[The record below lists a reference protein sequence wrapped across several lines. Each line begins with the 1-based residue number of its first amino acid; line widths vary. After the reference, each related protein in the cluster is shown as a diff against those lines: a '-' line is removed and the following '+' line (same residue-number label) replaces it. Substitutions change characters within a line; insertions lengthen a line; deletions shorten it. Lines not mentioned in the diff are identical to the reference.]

1 MFDLVYPLSPAPLY
15 PRPTADL
22 PSIKI
27 ERSSEM
33 FPLVE
38 PSGIVYGQATR
49 AYCHSGSMVLH
60 PVVHLHILNR
70 MGDLYIQKRSMK
82 KDILPG
88 KWDTAVGG
96 HIDYGESVLEALFRE
111 AGEELGFFDF
121 NPVWIKTYEFQS
133 KIEKELI
140 NVFATVGNFELTPDK
155 DEVDEGKFWPIE
167 EIDANLG
174 KNVFTP
180 NFELEFQAIR
190 NQLKA
195 LL

>member
-15 PRPTADL
+15 PRPTAEL
-22 PSIKI
+22 PSVKI

-33 FPLVE
+33 FPLVDT
-38 PSGIVYGQATR
+38 SGLVYGQATR
-49 AYCHSGSMVLH
+49 AYCHSGVMVLH

-70 MGDLYIQKRSMK
+70 MGELYLQKRSMK

-96 HIDYGESVLEALFRE
+96 HIDYGESVQEALFRE

-121 NPVWIKTYEFQS
+121 NPIWIKTYEFQS

-140 NVFATVGNFELTPDK
+140 NVFAAVGNFDLKPDR
-155 DEVDEGKFWPIE
+155 DEVDEGRFWPIE
-167 EIDANLG
+167 EIDANIG
-174 KNVFTP
+174 KDIFTP
-180 NFELEFQAIR
+180 NFEMEFQAIR
-190 NQLKA
+190 TQLEA